1 LSLRLN
7 AGEAEIAVLAIPE
20 GDGVAVTL
28 TLIGPERKVLADHR
42 IFIRQ
47 QGRAIFSAQT
57 NQQGVLQIPR
67 LEPGSYEVA
76 CDEIHTTFL
85 LELRP

>member
-1 LSLRLN
+1 MN
-7 AGEAEIAVLAIPE
+7 AGEAEIAVLATPE
-20 GDGVAVTL
+20 EDGVAVTL
-28 TLIGPERKVLADHR
+28 TLLGSERKALVDRR
-42 IFIRQ
+42 IFLRQ

-57 NQQGVLQIPR
+57 DHQGVLRVPR

-76 CDEIHTTFL
+76 CDEIHTTFH